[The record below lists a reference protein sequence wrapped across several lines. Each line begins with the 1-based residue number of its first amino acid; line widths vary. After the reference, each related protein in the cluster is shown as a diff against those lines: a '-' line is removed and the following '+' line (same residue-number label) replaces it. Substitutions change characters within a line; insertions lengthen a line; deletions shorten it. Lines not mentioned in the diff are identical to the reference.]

1 MSNAAYY
8 SLLNNGELTGDVIGA
23 VMATPTI
30 AVTGATLT
38 CNRDVHAG
46 RMNVINAAAGCA
58 ITLPNAT
65 GTGSVYRFMIG
76 TTITSNSTTIKV
88 NNGTDVMSGR
98 AYVISD
104 NSAAVLGYATAASD
118 DTITLNGTTT
128 GGYAGD
134 VIEITDAIAGT
145 FLVEVHTKATGTEAT
160 PFSAT
165 VS

>member
-23 VMATPTI
+23 VIATPPI

-38 CNRDVHAG
+38 CTRDVHAG

-88 NNGTDVMSGR
+88 NNATDVMSGR

-104 NSAAVLGYATAASD
+104 GAAAVLGYATGSTD
-118 DTITLNGTTT
+118 DTITLNGTSL

-145 FLVEVHTKATGTEAT
+145 FLVELHTKATGTEAT

>member
-23 VMATPTI
+23 VMATPPV
-30 AVTGATLT
+30 ASTGATLT
-38 CNRDVHAG
+38 CTRDVHGG

-58 ITLPNAT
+58 ITLPNET

-88 NNGTDVMSGR
+88 NNATDVMSGR

-104 NSAAVLGYATAASD
+104 NTAAVLGYATGSTD
-118 DTITLNGTTT
+118 DTFTLNGTTL

>member
-23 VMATPTI
+23 VMATPPI
-30 AVTGATLT
+30 AVTGALT
-38 CNRDVHAG
+38 CTRDVNGG
-46 RMNVINAAAGCA
+46 RVMVVNAAAGCA

-65 GTGSVYRFMIG
+65 GTGSVYRFLIG

-88 NNGTDVMSGR
+88 NNATDVMSGR

-104 NSAAVLGYATAASD
+104 NSAAVLGYATGSTD
-118 DTITLNGTTT
+118 DTITLNGTTL

-134 VIEITDAIAGT
+134 IIEIIDAIAGT
-145 FLVEVHTKATGTEAT
+145 FQVKVLTKATGTEAT

>member
-23 VMATPTI
+23 VVATPPV
-30 AVTGATLT
+30 AATGATLT
-38 CNRDVHAG
+38 CNRDVHGG
-46 RMNVINAAAGCA
+46 RTIVINAAAGCA
-58 ITLPNAT
+58 VTLPNAT
-65 GTGSVYRFMIG
+65 GTGSIFRFLIG
-76 TTITSNSTTIKV
+76 TTITSNSTTFKV
-88 NNGTDVMSGR
+88 SNATDVMSGR

-104 NSAAVLGYATAASD
+104 NTAAVLGYATFSTD
-118 DTITLNGTTT
+118 DTITLNGTTL

-134 VIEITDAIAGT
+134 IVEIIDAIAGT
-145 FLVEVHTKATGTEAT
+145 YLVKVLTKATGSEAT

>member
-23 VMATPTI
+23 VVATPTTVI
-30 AVTGATLT
+30 TGATT

-58 ITLPNAT
+58 ITLPSAT

-88 NNGTDVMSGR
+88 NNATDVMSGR

-104 NSAAVLGYATAASD
+104 GAAAVLGYATGSTD
-118 DTITLNGTTT
+118 DTITLNGTSL

-145 FLVEVHTKATGTEAT
+145 FLVELHTKATGTEAT

>member
-23 VMATPTI
+23 VMATPPVAI
-30 AVTGATLT
+30 TGATLT
-38 CNRDVHAG
+38 CSRDVHGG
-46 RMNVINAAAGCA
+46 RVTAINAAAGCA
-58 ITLPNAT
+58 VTLPNAT
-65 GTGSVYRFMIG
+65 GTGAAYKFFIG
-76 TTITSNSTTIKV
+76 TTITSNSTTFKV
-88 NNGTDVMSGR
+88 NNATDVMSGR

-104 NSAAVLGYATAASD
+104 GAAAVLGYATAASD
-118 DTITLNGTTT
+118 DTITLNGTSL

-134 VIEITDAIAGT
+134 IIEIVDAYPGI
-145 FLVEVHTKATGTEAT
+145 FQVKVLTKATGTEAT

>member
-1 MSNAAYY
+1 MSNASFY
-8 SLLNNGELTGDVIGA
+8 SLLNTGDLVGDVVGA
-23 VMATPTI
+23 VIATPPV
-30 AVTGATLT
+30 ASTGATLT
-38 CNRDVHAG
+38 CTRDVHGG

-58 ITLPNAT
+58 VTLPNAT

-88 NNGTDVMSGR
+88 NNTTDVMSGR

-104 NSAAVLGYATAASD
+104 NTAAVLGYATGSTD
-118 DTITLNGTTT
+118 DTITLNGTTL

-165 VS
+165 V

>member
-1 MSNAAYY
+1 MSNPAFY
-8 SLLNNGELTGDVIGA
+8 SLVNDGRLTGDVIGA
-23 VMATPTI
+23 VLATTPV
-30 AVTGATLT
+30 AVTGALT
-38 CNRDVHAG
+38 CTRDVNGG
-46 RMNVINAAAGCA
+46 RTMVVNAAAGCA

-65 GTGSVYRFMIG
+65 GTGSVYRFVIG

-88 NNGTDVMSGR
+88 NNATDVMSGR
-98 AYVISD
+98 AFVISD
-104 NSAAVLGYATAASD
+104 NSAAVLGYATGSTD

-134 VIEITDAIAGT
+134 FIEIIDAIAGT
-145 FLVEVHTKATGTEAT
+145 YAVRVFTKATGTEAT

>member
-8 SLLNNGELTGDVIGA
+8 SLLNNGALTGDVIGA
-23 VMATPTI
+23 VVATPTI

-38 CNRDVHAG
+38 CTRDTHAG
-46 RMNVINAAAGCA
+46 RTITINAAAGCA
-58 ITLPNAT
+58 VTLPNAT
-65 GTGSVYRFMIG
+65 GTGSVYRFFIG

-88 NNGTDVMSGR
+88 NNATDVMSGR

-104 NSAAVLGYATAASD
+104 NSAAVLGYATAASS
-118 DTITLNGTTT
+118 DTITFDGTTT

-134 VIEITDAIAGT
+134 IVEITDAIAGT
-145 FLVEVHTKATGTEAT
+145 YLVQVHTKATGTEAT

>member
-23 VMATPTI
+23 VMATPPV

-38 CNRDVHAG
+38 CNRDVHGG
-46 RMNVINAAAGCA
+46 RVTAINAAAGCA
-58 ITLPNAT
+58 VTLPNAT
-65 GTGSVYRFMIG
+65 GTGSEYRFFIG

-88 NNGTDVMSGR
+88 NNATDVMSGR
-98 AYVISD
+98 AFVISD
-104 NSAAVLGYATAASD
+104 NSAAVLGYATAATD
-118 DTITLNGTTT
+118 DTITLNGTTL

-134 VIEITDAIAGT
+134 MIEIIDAYPGI
-145 FLVEVHTKATGTEAT
+145 FQVKVLTKATGTEAT

>member
-8 SLLNNGELTGDVIGA
+8 SLLNNGELIGDVIGA

-30 AVTGATLT
+30 AASGATLV
-38 CNRDVHAG
+38 CNRDTHAG
-46 RMNVINAAAGCA
+46 RAVVINAAAGCA
-58 ITLPNAT
+58 VTLPNAT
-65 GTGSVYRFMIG
+65 GTGSVYRFIIG

-88 NNGTDVMSGR
+88 NNATDVMSGR

-104 NSAAVLGYATAASD
+104 NSAAVLGYATAASS
-118 DTITLNGTTT
+118 DTITLDGTTT

-134 VIEITDAIAGT
+134 MIDIIDAIAGT
-145 FLVEVHTKATGTEAT
+145 FQVVVHTKATGTEAT
-160 PFSAT
+160 PFSAS

>member
-1 MSNAAYY
+1 MSNRAFY
-8 SLLNNGELTGDVIGA
+8 SLVNDGRLTGDVIGA
-23 VMATPTI
+23 VLATTPLNT
-30 AVTGATLT
+30 TGATLT
-38 CNRDVHAG
+38 CTRDTHAG

-58 ITLPNAT
+58 VTLPNAT

-88 NNGTDVMSGR
+88 NNATDVMSGR
-98 AYVISD
+98 SYVISD
-104 NSAAVLGYATAASD
+104 NTAAVLGYATAATD
-118 DTITLNGTTT
+118 DTVTLNGTTT

-145 FLVEVHTKATGTEAT
+145 YLVEVHTKATGTEAT

-165 VS
+165 V

>member
-1 MSNAAYY
+1 MSNASFF
-8 SLLNNGELTGDVIGA
+8 SLLNTGDLVGDIVGA
-23 VMATPTI
+23 VMATPPV
-30 AVTGATLT
+30 AATGATLT
-38 CNRDVHAG
+38 CTRDVHVG
-46 RMNVINAAAGCA
+46 RVTVINAAAGCA
-58 ITLPNAT
+58 VTLPNAT

-76 TTITSNSTTIKV
+76 TTVTSNSTTIKV
-88 NNGTDVMSGR
+88 NNATDVMSGR

-104 NSAAVLGYATAASD
+104 NSAAVLGYATAASS
-118 DTITLNGTTT
+118 DTITFDGTTT

-134 VIEITDAIAGT
+134 IVEITDAIAGT

>member
-23 VMATPTI
+23 VMATPPN

-38 CNRDVHAG
+38 CNRDVHGG
-46 RMNVINAAAGCA
+46 RVTVINAAAGCA
-58 ITLPNAT
+58 VTLPNAT

-88 NNGTDVMSGR
+88 NNATDVMSGR

-104 NSAAVLGYATAASD
+104 NTAAVLGYATGSTD

-134 VIEITDAIAGT
+134 IIEITDAIAGT
-145 FLVEVHTKATGTEAT
+145 YLVEVHTKATGTEAT

-165 VS
+165 V

>member
-1 MSNAAYY
+1 MSNRAFY
-8 SLLNNGELTGDVIGA
+8 SLINDGRLTGNVIGA
-23 VMATPTI
+23 VLATEPLAT
-30 AVTGATLT
+30 TGATLT
-38 CNRDVHAG
+38 CTRDTHGG

-88 NNGTDVMSGR
+88 NNATDVMSGR

-104 NSAAVLGYATAASD
+104 GAAAVLGYATAASS
-118 DTITLNGTTT
+118 DTITLDGTTT
-128 GGYAGD
+128 GGFAGD
-134 VIEITDAIAGT
+134 IIEITDAIAGT

>member
-1 MSNAAYY
+1 MSNPAFY
-8 SLLNNGELTGDVIGA
+8 SLLNSGELSGDVIGA
-23 VMATPTI
+23 VLATPPI
-30 AVTGATLT
+30 VTTASIV

-46 RMNVINAAAGCA
+46 RTITINAAAGCA
-58 ITLPNAT
+58 VTLPAST
-65 GTGSVYRFMIG
+65 GTGSIYRFFIG

-88 NNGTDVMSGR
+88 ANATDVMSGR

-104 NSAAVLGYATAASD
+104 GAAAVLGYATGATD
-118 DTITLNGTTT
+118 DTITLNGTTL

-134 VIEITDAIAGT
+134 LIEIIDAIAGT
-145 FLVEVHTKATGTEAT
+145 YLVSVHTKATGTEAT

>member
-8 SLLNNGELTGDVIGA
+8 SLLNNGELTGDMIGA
-23 VMATPTI
+23 VMSTPPVAI
-30 AVTGATLT
+30 TGATLT
-38 CNRDVHAG
+38 CNRDVHGG
-46 RMNVINAAAGCA
+46 RVTAINAAAGCA
-58 ITLPNAT
+58 VTLPNAT
-65 GTGSVYRFMIG
+65 GTGSLYAFFIG

-88 NNGTDVMSGR
+88 NNATDVMSGR

-104 NSAAVLGYATAASD
+104 NSAAVLGYATASTD
-118 DTITLNGTTT
+118 DTITLNGTTL

-134 VIEITDAIAGT
+134 IIEVVDVYPGI
-145 FLVEVHTKATGTEAT
+145 FQVKVLTKATGTEAT

>member
-23 VMATPTI
+23 VMATPPI

-38 CNRDVHAG
+38 CTRDVHAG

-65 GTGSVYRFMIG
+65 GTGSVYRFMVG

-88 NNGTDVMSGR
+88 NNATDVMSGR

-104 NSAAVLGYATAASD
+104 NTAAVLGYATAASD

>member
-1 MSNAAYY
+1 MSNPAFY
-8 SLLNNGELTGDVIGA
+8 SLLNTGDLIGDVVGA
-23 VMATPTI
+23 VMATPPV
-30 AVTGATLT
+30 AATGATLT
-38 CNRDVHAG
+38 CTRDVHAG

-88 NNGTDVMSGR
+88 NNATDVMSGR

-104 NSAAVLGYATAASD
+104 NSAAVLGYATGSTD
-118 DTITLNGTTT
+118 DTITLNGTTL

>member
-8 SLLNNGELTGDVIGA
+8 SLLNSGELTGDVIGA
-23 VMATPTI
+23 VLATPTNVI
-30 AVTGATLT
+30 TGAAT
-38 CNRDVHAG
+38 CTRDVHAG

-88 NNGTDVMSGR
+88 NNATDVMSGR

-104 NSAAVLGYATAASD
+104 NTAAVLGYATAASD
-118 DTITLNGTTT
+118 DTITLNGTTL

-145 FLVEVHTKATGTEAT
+145 FLVELHTKATGTEAT

-165 VS
+165 V

>member
-23 VMATPTI
+23 VVATPPT

-38 CNRDVHAG
+38 CNRDVHGG

-88 NNGTDVMSGR
+88 NNATDVMSGR

-104 NSAAVLGYATAASD
+104 NSAAVLGYATGSTD
-118 DTITLNGTTT
+118 DTITLNGTTL
-128 GGYAGD
+128 GGFAGD

-145 FLVEVHTKATGTEAT
+145 FLVELHTKATGTEAT

-165 VS
+165 V